1 MRLTNGEVVS
11 KSGAEGIQCIGRV
24 GEGMGLAIKA
34 RDGTKRAKYAV
45 AVHLLKQLGWLS
57 PDVSEELAEKYMV
70 LGEYKRLDV
79 QGDLDL
85 M

>member
-1 MRLTNGEVVS
+1 MCSSDLVS

-24 GEGMGLAIKA
+24 GQGMGLAIKA